1 MKSLNCFES
10 IKTKGKYLSVAEMSF
25 VLQTVA
31 GILRGNGSPVHSVVG
46 SIPGISGGGG
56 ASSSSSCSCHKHP
69 NRCCHKADLLA
80 ARNSFSN
87 SSFECMNDDLND

>member
-1 MKSLNCFES
+1 
-10 IKTKGKYLSVAEMSF
+10 MSF

-31 GILRGNGSPVHSVVG
+31 GILRGSGSPVHSVVG
-46 SIPGISGGGG
+46 IGALGGGG
-56 ASSSSSCSCHKHP
+56 GVGASSSSCSCHKHP

>member
-1 MKSLNCFES
+1 
-10 IKTKGKYLSVAEMSF
+10 MSF

-31 GILRGNGSPVHSVVG
+31 GILRGSGSPVHNVVG
-46 SIPGISGGGG
+46 ISGSGGGG
-56 ASSSSSCSCHKHP
+56 LGGAGGSSSCSCHKHP
-69 NRCCHKADLLA
+69 NRCCHRADLLA